1 MRPRPDTTRHRN
13 GFTLVEIM
21 FVLGVSAT
29 LAGIAVAQTTVTL
42 DRSRALGATRFLA
55 GRMGLARAQAVARS
69 ATVALRFEE
78 GPDGVT
84 FATYQDGNGNGVRT
98 ADIQAGV
105 DRMTE
110 APMSLADL
118 YPGVAIALDAVS
130 GTGGPV
136 QIGSSRLL
144 SFTSLG
150 TATSGTIY
158 VRGRDGSQYAVR
170 VLGATAKTRVL
181 RFDASSGSLVD
192 LLF

>member
-1 MRPRPDTTRHRN
+1 
-13 GFTLVEIM
+13 M

-29 LAGIAVAQTTVTL
+29 LTGIAVAQTTVAL

-84 FATYQDGNGNGVRT
+84 FAVYQDGNGNGVRT

-110 APMSLADL
+110 APMDLANL
-118 YPGVAIALDAVS
+118 FPGVAIALT
-130 GTGGPV
+130 GTGSPV
-136 QIGSSRLL
+136 QIGTSRLL

-170 VLGATAKTRVL
+170 VLGATSRTRVL
-181 RFDASSGSLVD
+181 RFDPSSGSLVD